1 MLTRCSGLTKT
12 MFNITLRSLCK
23 DSEERLYLEEP
34 IDPYAKEIELTDT
47 SPAFTQQYLA
57 AFRQP
62 LPQDE
67 TQAMLQDRLDT
78 GWLVWGKKMEVARL
92 SGWEEEPWT
101 YEAACKP
108 AVDVIAEVMG
118 QSDFWRVVSRST
130 MSG

>member
-1 MLTRCSGLTKT
+1 

-118 QSDFWRVVSRST
+118 KSNFWRLVSRPLT
-130 MSG
+130 SGLRNLN